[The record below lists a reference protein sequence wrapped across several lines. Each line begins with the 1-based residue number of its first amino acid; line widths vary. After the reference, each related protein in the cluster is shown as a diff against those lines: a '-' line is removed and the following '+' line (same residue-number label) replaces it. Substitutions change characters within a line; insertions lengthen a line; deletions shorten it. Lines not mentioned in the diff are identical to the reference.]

1 MYKKTDSVGS
11 VTVGIYSVNQGA
23 IYPCNKITNTLNT
36 QTIFHITFKTQL
48 NIIVN
53 YQINLE

>member
-1 MYKKTDSVGS
+1 MYKKTDSGGS
-11 VTVGIYSVNQGA
+11 VTVGIYSGNQGA

-53 YQINLE
+53 Y